1 MPFKAIFI
9 CFNSKSQDFDTA
21 VVKKPSH
28 LDNQTMMGSMT
39 FGVNFW
45 GVEFHIT

>member
-1 MPFKAIFI
+1 MRDTFKFED
-9 CFNSKSQDFDTA
+9 K
-21 VVKKPSH
+21 
-28 LDNQTMMGSMT
+28 QTMMGSMT